1 MAVTTW
7 YERQLTSGNYL
18 SPIGFVLI
26 LEKAK
31 KASYLCQKASIP
43 TFTVGSADVNYRGF
57 VPLPVVGNAVFEELT
72 IEFIVDENLENYMEI
87 HNWMRSISAA
97 ITSDDAYQWKKNY
110 KEESRPDVSA
120 ATLQVLNNNN
130 NNNFDVRFFDMFPIS
145 LSAVPFDVTGIDN
158 EFFTASATFKY
169 SYYEIRK
176 VNSADRL

>member
-1 MAVTTW
+1 MSTW
-7 YERQLTSGNYL
+7 YERQLTSRNYL
-18 SPIGFVLI
+18 SPVGFVLI

-31 KASYLCQKASIP
+31 KASFLCQKATIP
-43 TFTVGSADVNYRGF
+43 TFNVGSVDIRYQGF
-57 VPLPVVGNAVFEELT
+57 VPLPIEGNANFEELT

-97 ITSDDAYQWKKNY
+97 ITSNDAYQWRQDY
-110 KEESRPDVSA
+110 KEESRSNVSA

-130 NNNFDVRFFDMFPIS
+130 LNNFDVRFFDMFPIS
-145 LSAVPFDVTGIDN
+145 LSALPFDVTSSDN

-176 VNSADRL
+176 VNSNDRL